1 MGDFQIQIRFVCNQN
16 LARSQIL
23 SAYFG
28 SVFPEFDV
36 NSYGLI
42 AKEFSNLPR
51 IVLEL
56 FELWGLPSYGKGAK
70 NLYAH
75 MSETNEETL
84 FVCVSTF
91 ISDEIRSTGF
101 KGQIIDLEINS
112 REFGLELR
120 DPQLMNRSEC
130 GVELAKYIFVAFRSF
145 ARVGLLPPSP
155 VIKAFIPSSNSK
167 IKDTIIHALNTF
179 PQAVCVFG
187 DVVAPIQ
194 NKEAFAEFSP
204 SIFEVE
210 SRSSL
215 IPSQTFTTGASL
227 LFPSNMALSPARVY
241 LSDSWSNFFIQ
252 DPRVPIVLV
261 TPPLRVNMG
270 GCAESFLA
278 ALPAAEIEVVS

>member
-23 SAYFG
+23 SAYFE
-28 SVFPEFDV
+28 SVFREIDV

-42 AKEFSNLPR
+42 AKESSELPR

-56 FELWGLPSYGKGAK
+56 FELWGLPSYGRSAK

-91 ISDEIRSTGF
+91 ISDEIRSMGF
-101 KGQIIDLEINS
+101 KGQIIDLEIYS

-130 GVELAKYIFVAFRSF
+130 GFELAKYLFVAFRSF
-145 ARVGLLPPSP
+145 VKAGLLPPRP

-167 IKDTIIHALNTF
+167 IQDAIIHALNTF
-179 PQAVCVFG
+179 PHAVCVFG

-194 NKEAFAEFSP
+194 NKEAFAEFFP
-204 SIFEVE
+204 SVFEVE
-210 SRSSL
+210 SRSSSV
-215 IPSQTFTTGASL
+215 PSQTFTTDASL

-241 LSDSWSNFFIQ
+241 LSESWNNFFNQ
-252 DPRVPIVLV
+252 DPQVPIVLI
-261 TPPLRVNMG
+261 TPPLRVNMS

-278 ALPAAEIEVVS
+278 AYPAAEIEVIS